1 MMIRLVRAT
10 THPFHRKRLV
20 RQRQS
25 IICYESSSSEAVV
38 SGKRRSFWTWSGGD
52 DKRWKELRGGAI
64 GDGEDDRI
72 DAAAPQHLDVLH
84 HDDDVEVSPSLP
96 PSPAPMSICT
106 AQGYRSYMEDEF
118 FANSEGTFCAV
129 FDGHGGHQVS
139 RYLRQN
145 LYGYVLGALEMPT
158 TTTSTATST
167 HATDDADTSDD
178 GPEKEPSSSVA
189 ASPSSSAS
197 STTTTAKPSPDVA
210 AYTEALQVALEKVDK
225 EVQRISHWSFQG
237 STAVAVWLHENA
249 ATAKRT
255 MIVANVGDSRAVLC
269 RNSTAYDLTRDH
281 KPNDPI
287 EQERIEALGG
297 KVIWCGDVDRFGEP
311 IEETGVYRVNGNL
324 ALARAIGD
332 RSERTNGVTAESEIT
347 TASVDEELDQFILV
361 ATDGLWDVF
370 EALTDGRDR
379 DRIAT
384 LLVEEALRRGTYDNI
399 TVVILWLDQQQ
410 QRPLVVGPHL
420 GSGLGTAVT

>member
-1 MMIRLVRAT
+1 
-10 THPFHRKRLV
+10 
-20 RQRQS
+20 
-25 IICYESSSSEAVV
+25 
-38 SGKRRSFWTWSGGD
+38 
-52 DKRWKELRGGAI
+52 
-64 GDGEDDRI
+64 
-72 DAAAPQHLDVLH
+72 
-84 HDDDVEVSPSLP
+84 
-96 PSPAPMSICT
+96 MSICT

-118 FANSEGTFCAV
+118 FCNEGTFCAV

-158 TTTSTATST
+158 APKLSPAINTTTAPADGNPMKGDGDADDNPATST
-167 HATDDADTSDD
+167 V
-178 GPEKEPSSSVA
+178 KV
-189 ASPSSSAS
+189 
-197 STTTTAKPSPDVA
+197 SPDVED
-210 AYTEALQVALEKVDK
+210 YQEALKVALEKVDR

-237 STAVAVWLHENA
+237 STAVAVWIHENP
-249 ATAKRT
+249 TTSQRT
-255 MIVANVGDSRAVLC
+255 MIAANIGDSRAVLC
-269 RNSTAYDLTRDH
+269 RDKIAFDLTRDH

-287 EQERIEALGG
+287 EQERIEAAGG

-332 RSERTNGVTAESEIT
+332 RSERPPVTADPELT
-347 TASVDEELDQFILV
+347 TAPINEETDQFILL

-370 EALTDGRDR
+370 SSGGAVDFVLEAITDGRDK

-399 TVVILWLDQQQ
+399 TVVILWLD
-410 QRPLVVGPHL
+410 R
-420 GSGLGTAVT
+420 